1 MLKVF
6 NTGYIYF
13 DIFLYLI
20 LFCKLIFIFL
30 TIFDSVL
37 IKKKII
43 SKNVT
48 DGLLNFSEHAFM
60 ILMCILLIILFNPI
74 TEKYMILDH
83 HIKLFLFAF
92 GILELIS
99 QMKLPKQIKK
109 VLSL

>member
-6 NTGYIYF
+6 NTGHIYF
-13 DIFLYLI
+13 DIYLYLI

-37 IKKKII
+37 INNKIV

-48 DGLLNFSEHAFM
+48 DGLLNFSEHMFM
-60 ILMCILLIILFNPI
+60 ILMSILLIILFNPI

-99 QMKLPKQIKK
+99 QIKLPTQIKTL
-109 VLSL
+109 LSL

>member
-6 NTGYIYF
+6 NTGDIYF

-20 LFCKLIFIFL
+20 LFCKLIYIFL

-37 IKKKII
+37 INKKII
-43 SKNVT
+43 SKNVA

-99 QMKLPKQIKK
+99 QIKLPKEIKK

>member
-1 MLKVF
+1 MLKIF
-6 NTGYIYF
+6 NTGDLYF

-20 LFCKLIFIFL
+20 LFCKLIYIFL

-37 IKKKII
+37 IKRKII
-43 SKNVT
+43 SKNVAE
-48 DGLLNFSEHAFM
+48 GLKDFSEHFFK
-60 ILMCILLIILFNPI
+60 ILMSILLIILFNPI

-99 QMKLPKQIKK
+99 QMKVPKQIKK